1 MKLYGKLLISMAAAG
16 ALALVALSATLNWR
30 LGQGFVDFINAAD
43 AERLPSIAQAL
54 EEHYQEHG
62 DWDDLHD
69 NGAVWRAVLIRAR
82 DIDEATGRVEED
94 FNQPER
100 RPRRPPPRRPQSD
113 PWSPLWPRLSV
124 FDADQA
130 KVVGR
135 FEYSETGRH
144 LPIEVR
150 GSRVGWLGMHEVSRV
165 NSRVAE
171 AFLADQRQGLVWAS
185 LVMALIVIVSSAIL
199 ARAWARPVQRIA
211 GVTRQL
217 AGGDFSARVGPAGR
231 DEIGELARDLDFL
244 GNSLAEADA
253 ARKRWMADT
262 AHELRTPL
270 AVLKGELEALQD
282 GIRPLNREALAS
294 LHAEAQHLGSL
305 IEELRELALADVG
318 ALDYHMES
326 IDLGELARECLA
338 ANAGRFGQH
347 PLTVEARLPATPVI
361 IQGDA
366 RRLRQLLENLLENSL
381 RYTDP
386 EGRLVVELASTREQ
400 ILLSVDDS
408 EPGVPDDQLPT
419 LFEPFTRADA
429 ARSRHS
435 GGSGL
440 GLAICKRIAQAHGG
454 SLTATPSSLGGLRI
468 ELLLPQRHSYRT

>member
-16 ALALVALSATLNWR
+16 ALALVALAATLNWR

-43 AERLPSIAQAL
+43 AERLPSIVQAL
-54 EEHYQEHG
+54 EEHYGEHG

-69 NGAVWRAVLIRAR
+69 NGAMWRAVLIRAR
-82 DIDEATGRVEED
+82 DIDEATGRIED
-94 FNQPER
+94 DEQHRER
-100 RPRRPPPRRPQSD
+100 RSRRPPPRRPQSD
-113 PWSPLWPRLSV
+113 PWSPLWPRLTV
-124 FDADQA
+124 FDADKA

-135 FEYSETGRH
+135 FEFDETARH
-144 LPIEVR
+144 QAVSVR
-150 GSRVGWLGMHEVSRV
+150 GATVGWIGMHEVSRV

-185 LVMALIVIVSSAIL
+185 LAMALIVIVSSAIL

-217 AGGDFSARVGPAGR
+217 AGGDFAARVGPAGR
-231 DEIGELARDLDFL
+231 DEIGGLARDIDFL
-244 GNSLAEADA
+244 AHSLAEADA

-282 GIRPLNREALAS
+282 GIRPLDQQAVAS

-318 ALDYHMES
+318 ALDYHMAPV
-326 IDLGELARECLA
+326 DLSELARECLS
-338 ANAGRFGQH
+338 ANAGRFRQH
-347 PLTVEARLPATPVI
+347 PLTVETQLPEQPTI
-361 IQGDA
+361 IQGDV
-366 RRLRQLLENLLENSL
+366 RRLRQLLENLIENSL

-386 EGRLVVELASTREQ
+386 DGRLMVALSATRDRVV
-400 ILLSVDDS
+400 LSVDDS
-408 EPGVPDDQLPT
+408 EPGVEPAQLPT
-419 LFEPFTRADA
+419 LFEPFTRADT
-429 ARSRHS
+429 ARSRRN

-440 GLAICKRIAQAHGG
+440 GLAICKRIAEAHGG
-454 SLTATPSSLGGLRI
+454 SLTALSSELGGLRI
-468 ELLLPQRHSYRT
+468 ELSLPFRHA